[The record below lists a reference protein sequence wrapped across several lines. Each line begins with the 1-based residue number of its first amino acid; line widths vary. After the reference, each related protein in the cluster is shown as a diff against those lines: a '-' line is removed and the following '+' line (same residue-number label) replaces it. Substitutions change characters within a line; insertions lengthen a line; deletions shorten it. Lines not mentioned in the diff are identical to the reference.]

1 MDSTTEALTPKLNP
15 MGLAITIVAGA
26 VAAGVMGFVYHLVAN
41 KVGIDYIIALALI
54 MGAVIGFVVG
64 HAARISGLRLLLIV
78 TIIAFASGVTGYA
91 ARYFF
96 EYNDQIETAV
106 QEVAADAQAAGVT
119 LDEVRAFF
127 LDGLAQEY
135 PPGGLFGYLQF
146 VAESGFSIGNRGSA
160 TDDAPIRGGLAWGL
174 LAVEAIAAGIVASGA
189 ARGIVRKAQ
198 VAVIPPIGPTDN
210 MTGV

>member
-15 MGLAITIVAGA
+15 MGLVITIVAGA
-26 VAAGVMGFVYHLVAN
+26 ISAGVMGFVYHLVAN
-41 KVGIDYIIALALI
+41 KAGIDYIIALALI

-64 HAARISGLRLLLIV
+64 YAARMSGLRLLLIV
-78 TIIAFASGVTGYA
+78 TIVAFVSGVAGYA

-96 EYNDQIETAV
+96 EYNDQIESAV

-127 LDGLAQEY
+127 LDNLAQEY

-146 VAESGFSIGNRGSA
+146 VAESGFSIGSRAGRSDVWVAKLTSDGQWSGNQTWPQTAPGLRRPSPRCHQSPVHRG
-160 TDDAPIRGGLAWGL
+160 
-174 LAVEAIAAGIVASGA
+174 
-189 ARGIVRKAQ
+189 
-198 VAVIPPIGPTDN
+198 N
-210 MTGV
+210 GV

>member
-15 MGLAITIVAGA
+15 MGLVITIVAGA
-26 VAAGVMGFVYHLVAN
+26 ISAGVMGFVYHLVAN
-41 KVGIDYIIALALI
+41 KAGIDYIIALALI

-64 HAARISGLRLLLIV
+64 YAARMSGLRLLLIV
-78 TIIAFASGVTGYA
+78 TIVAFVSGVAGYA

-96 EYNDQIETAV
+96 EYNDQIESAV

-127 LDGLAQEY
+127 LDNLAQEY

-146 VAESGFSIGNRGSA
+146 VAESGFSIGSRGST

-174 LAVEAIAAGIVASGA
+174 LAVEAIAAGIAASGA
-189 ARGIVRKAQ
+189 ARGILRKVQAT
-198 VAVIPPIGPTDN
+198 VVPPIGPTDN
-210 MTGV
+210 MPGV